1 MPSKTSL
8 TATQSSG
15 AEIKRQHHRI
25 HAVTMRLPMSM
36 LPRLA
41 ADPNVAY
48 ITPDRPVQMTEA
60 GGEDFSSAVEADTAV
75 AQYPLDGT
83 GIGVAVIDSGIAD
96 HPDLHNVSGNS
107 RVVYSESFVVGD
119 SSAADKY
126 GHGTHV
132 AGLIGGTGASSGI
145 ANGYSEIYAGIAPNV
160 NLINLR
166 ALNQNGGGSDSQVIA
181 AIERAIALKDV
192 YNIRVINMSLGR
204 PVFEN
209 YTLDPV
215 NKAVEDAWKAGIV
228 VVVAAGNNGRYRI
241 TNGFATIAA
250 PGNDPA
256 VITVGATKT
265 QNTATRVDDA
275 IASYS
280 SKGPTVIDHIVKP
293 DLVAPGNRI
302 VSLRVPGSTMDTL
315 HPQFEVGPPSGTPM
329 YYMLSGTSM
338 STPIVSGAVA
348 LMLQQNPALTPD
360 QVKARLMK
368 TAWKSFGQYSSSRDT
383 GGNNYDNEYDIFTY
397 GAGYLDVDAALNNKD
412 LANGIALS
420 PTAIRNP
427 DGSVTIVNTS
437 TAAFG
442 GASVV
447 WGAASLIWGNSV
459 VWGINAFSS
468 NSVVWGA
475 QSVVWGAS
483 SVTGTSVVWGIGS
496 SAASDASALSSDDDG
511 DN

>member
-1 MPSKTSL
+1 
-8 TATQSSG
+8 
-15 AEIKRQHHRI
+15 
-25 HAVTMRLPMSM
+25 
-36 LPRLA
+36 
-41 ADPNVAY
+41 
-48 ITPDRPVQMTEA
+48 
-60 GGEDFSSAVEADTAV
+60 
-75 AQYPLDGT
+75 
-83 GIGVAVIDSGIAD
+83 
-96 HPDLHNVSGNS
+96 
-107 RVVYSESFVVGD
+107 
-119 SSAADKY
+119 
-126 GHGTHV
+126 
-132 AGLIGGTGASSGI
+132 
-145 ANGYSEIYAGIAPNV
+145 
-160 NLINLR
+160 
-166 ALNQNGGGSDSQVIA
+166 
-181 AIERAIALKDV
+181 
-192 YNIRVINMSLGR
+192 
-204 PVFEN
+204 
-209 YTLDPV
+209 
-215 NKAVEDAWKAGIV
+215 
-228 VVVAAGNNGRYRI
+228 VAAGNNGRYRT

-265 QNTATRVDDA
+265 QNTETRVDDA

-280 SKGPTVIDHIVKP
+280 SKGPTAIDHIVKP

-315 HPQFEVGPPSGTPM
+315 HPQFEVGPTSGTPM

-348 LMLQQNPALTPD
+348 LMLQQNPELTPD

-383 GGNNYDNEYDIFTY
+383 LGNNYDNEYDIFSY
-397 GAGYLDVDAALNNKD
+397 GAGYLDVNAALNNKD
-412 LANGIALS
+412 LAKGLALS

-437 TAAFG
+437 SAAFG
-442 GASVV
+442 GTSVV

-483 SVTGTSVVWGIGS
+483 SVTGTSVVWGIAS
-496 SAASDASALSSDDDG
+496 SAASDASALSSDDEG